1 MRRFSRASSPP
12 FGVAASSGGHVA
24 ASGLARAEA
33 SLRGVDIGSV
43 AGSGPNGRVVAAD
56 VAGAPSS
63 GGYRSAVQ
71 MATPSAKELAKKKKV
86 ALESISGTGPFG
98 RVTKD
103 DVLIFLG
110 EKPESAK
117 KAEAKAQKEA
127 AKAPKAKEAPKE
139 VPAGVVAMDG
149 MQKAVVKNMEASLE
163 VPVFRV
169 SRTIVMDSFDDLYQK
184 LKPKGV
190 SVSALLAKAVA
201 NVLERHPLINSAYD
215 PSGAVKYNEDINIA
229 MAVALDGGLITPT
242 LRKANELDVFS
253 LARDWKELVGKARE
267 KRLSPEEYNSGTF
280 TISNLGM
287 FGVTQFDA
295 ILPPGTGAIMAVG
308 ATIPTAVP
316 QKNGFFAVQKQ
327 MTVTLTG
334 DHRQIYGSHAAEFLK
349 DLADYIENNSDDLVM
364 G

>member
-1 MRRFSRASSPP
+1 M
-12 FGVAASSGGHVA
+12 
-24 ASGLARAEA
+24 
-33 SLRGVDIGSV
+33 
-43 AGSGPNGRVVAAD
+43 
-56 VAGAPSS
+56 
-63 GGYRSAVQ
+63 
-71 MATPSAKELAKKKKV
+71 
-86 ALESISGTGPFG
+86 
-98 RVTKD
+98 
-103 DVLIFLG
+103 
-110 EKPESAK
+110 
-117 KAEAKAQKEA
+117 
-127 AKAPKAKEAPKE
+127 
-139 VPAGVVAMDG
+139 
-149 MQKAVVKNMEASLE
+149 
-163 VPVFRV
+163 PVFRV